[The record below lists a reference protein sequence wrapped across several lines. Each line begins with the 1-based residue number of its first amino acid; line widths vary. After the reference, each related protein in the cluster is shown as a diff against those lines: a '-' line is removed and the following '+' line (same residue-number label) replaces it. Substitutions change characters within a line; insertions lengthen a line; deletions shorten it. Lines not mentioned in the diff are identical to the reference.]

1 MFRAF
6 LAMTFYFFAHLSLAQ
21 SSLGSISASL
31 GGAGRSSVDIGDSYV
46 LNPASVAH
54 LRRPTIAFGTTVFKP
69 ESHSLDNFD
78 KLVSYEGWH
87 MSLSENDQDAP
98 FGSSIYL
105 SQIRNNNPDS
115 NFYSAHQFNDAW
127 FNFGNFIMPR
137 VSMGLSYHLR
147 ETQTLLKNYQEH
159 NLSLGFL
166 WIPLEKMGIGVSFH
180 NLNSPSSAIPK
191 EHTLGS
197 TTGIGFLYLPQDYL
211 RLRLDYSK
219 KFHQLTS
226 QSMSEL
232 AFGLENSMNSWL
244 LTRIGI
250 AHQRTD
256 ENVSIRKITFGLGF
270 SGPRFGIHYG
280 FQLYQL
286 AQRGTEHSVDFMIPF

>member
-1 MFRAF
+1 MFRTL
-6 LAMTFYFFAHLSLAQ
+6 LAMTFYFFSYQSLAQ

-31 GGAGRSSVDIGDSYV
+31 GGAGRSSVDIGDSYI
-46 LNPASVAH
+46 LNPASIAH
-54 LRRPTIAFGTTVFKP
+54 LRSPTIAFGSTSFRP
-69 ESHSLDNFD
+69 ESFSFD
-78 KLVSYEGWH
+78 KLTSYEGWH
-87 MSLSENDQDAP
+87 LSLSENDQDAL
-98 FGSSIYL
+98 FGSSVYL

-127 FNFGNFIMPR
+127 FNIGNFIMPR
-137 VSMGLSYHLR
+137 VSMGISYHLR
-147 ETQTLLKNYQEH
+147 ETQTLFKNYQEH
-159 NLSLGFL
+159 NLGLGFL
-166 WIPLEKMGIGVSFH
+166 WIPMEKMGVGVSFQ
-180 NLNSPSSAIPK
+180 NLKSPTSAIPK
-191 EHTLGS
+191 EHSLGS

-219 KFHQLTS
+219 KFHQLSS

-256 ENVSIRKITFGLGF
+256 ENISTRKITFGLGF

-280 FQLYQL
+280 FQLFQL